1 MRPVNVRYAA
11 IAAAGGTAF
20 LDMYATQ
27 PLLPE
32 LRLAFG
38 ASESAVT
45 LTVSAITYATA
56 FAAPFIGPV
65 ADAIGRKRVIV
76 TAILLLTLATFGAA
90 SAHGIG
96 ALVVWRVLQG
106 LTMPGIFAVTLA
118 YIAEEMPANE
128 TGRAT
133 AFYIGGNVLGGFL
146 GRYIAA
152 LVGGTF
158 GIARAFEVL
167 GFLTLAG
174 AIVVLFLLP
183 RSRKFRGGANAGGA
197 LRAMGRFVRMP
208 RLLATYAVGG
218 SILFTLVASFTF
230 ATFYL
235 AAAPFSLSTVA
246 LGNVFFVYLAGV
258 IGTPLAGRLIDR
270 FGNRA
275 TVLAA
280 MSAAVLGISLTLV
293 HALAMVVIGLAITST
308 CVFVSQAASQ
318 SYIGKIVSEQRSSA
332 AALYLVAYYLCGG
345 LGAQVPTP
353 AWHAFGWPGIVAV
366 VVCVQVLAGLVA
378 FFGWRG
384 SPHRVEPAINALG

>member
-1 MRPVNVRYAA
+1 MRIVNVRYLA

-32 LRLAFG
+32 LRNTFHAN
-38 ASESAVT
+38 ESAVA

-56 FAAPFIGPV
+56 CAAPFIGPL
-65 ADAIGRKRVIV
+65 ADAIGRKRVIL
-76 TAILLLTLATFGAA
+76 TAIAFLTLATLGAA
-90 SAHGIG
+90 TAHSISE
-96 ALVVWRVLQG
+96 LVVWRILQG
-106 LTMPGIFAVTLA
+106 LAMPGIFAVTLA
-118 YIAEEMPANE
+118 YIAEELPAGE
-128 TGRAT
+128 VGRAT
-133 AFYIGGNVLGGFL
+133 AAYIGGNVLGGFL

-158 GIARAFEVL
+158 GIATAFAVL
-167 GFLTLAG
+167 ASLTLAG
-174 AIVVLFLLP
+174 GIVVAFALP
-183 RSRKFRGGANAGGA
+183 RSRKFRKGANAAGA
-197 LRAMGRFVRMP
+197 IRAMGRFVRMP

-218 SILFTLVASFTF
+218 SILFTLVAAFTF
-230 ATFYL
+230 ATFHL

-246 LGNVFFVYLAGV
+246 IGNVFFVYLADV

-275 TVLAA
+275 TVIAA
-280 MSAAVLGISLTLV
+280 MATAVCGISLTLV
-293 HALAMVVIGLAITST
+293 PSLVAIVVGLAITST

-318 SYIGKIVSEQRSSA
+318 SYIGKVVREQRSSA

-353 AWHAFGWPGIVAV
+353 AWEAFGWPGVVAV
-366 VVCVQVLAGLVA
+366 VVAVQILAA
-378 FFGWRG
+378 TTAWFGWRG
-384 SPHRVEPAINALG
+384 EPRTIEPAVLSV